1 MGQYPIHTSTTVAMF
16 KTRVGRSIIDYI
28 LFLKGMAIKKSSDLI
43 NISGSI
49 AEKAPNTFT
58 QLEVNLDLDP
68 LSREV
73 FVVTDVALDPY
84 SPDPQ
89 PGTVS
94 EVFISVCATS
104 QTQVQN
110 LSEPRCM
117 SNVIDRIYG
126 GAAEFNFA
134 RVAMPTV
141 IDTTGSSKDY
151 LGVISTPD
159 FFVQVR
165 GNANINPKGGVFRI
179 TGYRARADADTYAAL
194 VASEVL
200 SV

>member
-1 MGQYPIHTSTTVAMF
+1 
-16 KTRVGRSIIDYI
+16 
-28 LFLKGMAIKKSSDLI
+28 MALKKSSELI

-49 AEKAPNTFT
+49 TESAANTFT

-68 LSREV
+68 LNREV

-84 SPDPQ
+84 SPEAIPA
-89 PGTVS
+89 TTT

-104 QTQVQN
+104 QSTTQN
-110 LSEPRCM
+110 ISEPRCM

-134 RVAMPTV
+134 RVAMPTL
-141 IDTTGSSKDY
+141 IATSGLKSDY
-151 LGVISTPD
+151 LGIIATPN
-159 FFVQVR
+159 FFVQVT
-165 GNANINPKGGVFRI
+165 GSNNTTAKGGVFRV
-179 TGYRARADADTYAAL
+179 TGYRARADSDTYSAL

-200 SV
+200 SL